1 MANAERFELDAV
13 HELGKRLLG
22 DRCGAAPL
30 YGIAPENFPSFSRHE
45 MARPC
50 DPDDPVVLVRE
61 LESTGPGCRW
71 LIARAGRN

>member
-30 YGIAPENFPSFSRHE
+30 YGIAPENFPEFLTSWNGKSV
-45 MARPC
+45 

-71 LIARAGRN
+71 LIRAGRN

>member
-30 YGIAPENFPSFSRHE
+30 YGISPENFPEFLTSWNGK
-45 MARPC
+45 AV
-50 DPDDPVVLVRE
+50 DPDDPTILVRE

-71 LIARAGRN
+71 LIRAGRN